1 MQRLPQFS
9 SAAIVALASFLL
21 AIPAVA
27 AAAVPATLG
36 IEGALTTASGGPA
49 SDGNYSAT
57 VSLLDGPTGNAVW
70 TEQGL
75 TLAVKNGQFAGV
87 LGQKTPL
94 SAAVLAGERYLSVQL
109 ASDPALPPV
118 AIRSVASALRA
129 LVAEGVECSG
139 CIKAGQLDPGLL
151 QGYAKTA
158 DLTGL
163 ASKTDLSDYVKAA
176 SLAKVAA
183 TGVYGDL
190 AGAPQLADVA
200 TSGSYGDLSDKPI
213 LAKLGTSCGSGLVLK
228 GLKADGS
235 YECVSGG
242 VDVNSL
248 PKDGLDEI
256 SNGQLTTQFTEK
268 FANAGPVTIPGNLPA
283 GVQDSITVA
292 DKGIA
297 TSLSVSIALT
307 NSDVSKVRIT
317 LFDPA
322 GASYLLYD
330 QGATGT
336 GLALTFP
343 SPDKTVS
350 GDLSTWIGKN
360 PKGIWSV
367 SVADLAGPTGPDG
380 KVSAWSVQFGTL
392 SNQKVASVGL
402 LQTSGGLQLRT
413 DDKPP
418 VTCGPATA
426 GYMYFNT
433 AVAAF
438 YGCNGK
444 SFVPMSNLGVL
455 PSCQAILSADPLS
468 KDGVYTIDPDGTG
481 PVPALDVYCDMTTN
495 GGGWTML
502 VRLNT
507 NDANERSSVDNAFW
521 DSASA
526 VGTLSGSDD
535 YLSAAYDALP
545 FTQITL
551 RYTYQGPAVIA
562 ATYTNAANTVN
573 LRKNLNLSYSNS
585 NPAWSKAWSS
595 GSTAD
600 VFFGPALRF
609 RTIGNDADYSRIWY
623 NLVPVGACN
632 QGGSIGH
639 NGDYPGNDWNWEVAR
654 GSDLDPTVCQHN
666 TYRLGLGSNYD
677 KKAWGGTDITPTAF
691 YNQGIMYILVR

>member
-1 MQRLPQFS
+1 MQALPRFRS
-9 SAAIVALASFLL
+9 YLALVLAPAALTVP
-21 AIPAVA
+21 AIAT
-27 AAAVPATLG
+27 AAVPATLG
-36 IEGALTTASGGPA
+36 IEGALTSASGGPA
-49 SDGNYSAT
+49 SDGNYTAT
-57 VSLLDGPTGNAVW
+57 ISLLDGPTGTAIW
-70 TEQGL
+70 SEQAL

-94 SAAVLAGERYLSVQL
+94 SAAVLAGERFLSVQIGT
-109 ASDPALPPV
+109 DPALPPV
-118 AIRSVASALRA
+118 AIRSVATALRA
-129 LVAEGVECSG
+129 SVAEAVECSG
-139 CIKAGQLDPGLL
+139 CIKAGQLDPALL

-158 DLTGL
+158 DLSGL

-183 TGVYGDL
+183 TGAYSDL
-190 AGAPQLADVA
+190 AGAPKLADVA
-200 TSGSYGDLSDKPI
+200 TSGSYGDLADKPT
-213 LAKLGTSCGSGLVLK
+213 LAKLGASCGTGLVLK

-235 YECVSGG
+235 YECVAGG
-242 VDVNSL
+242 VDVSSL

-268 FANAGPVTIPGNLPA
+268 FSNAGAVTIPGNLPA

-292 DKGIA
+292 DKGLA

-307 NSDVSKVRIT
+307 NSDVSKVRVT
-317 LFDPA
+317 LFDPN

-336 GLALTFP
+336 SLTLTFP
-343 SPDKTVS
+343 SPDKTVN
-350 GDLSTWIGKN
+350 GDLTTWIGKN
-360 PKGIWSV
+360 PKGIWSI

-380 KVSAWSVQFGTL
+380 KLSAWSVQFGTL

-402 LQTSGGLQLRT
+402 LQTSGGLQLQNA
-413 DDKPP
+413 DKPP
-418 VTCGPATA
+418 VTCSAATA
-426 GYMYFNT
+426 GYLYFNT
-433 AVAAF
+433 SVAAF

-468 KDGVYTIDPDGTG
+468 KDGIYTIDPDGTG
-481 PVPALDVYCDMTTN
+481 PQAALDVYCDMTTN

-507 NDANERSSVDNAFW
+507 NDATKRSSIDNAFW
-521 DSASA
+521 DSATA
-526 VGTLSGSDD
+526 VGALGGSDD
-535 YLSAAYDALP
+535 YLSAAYDVLP

-551 RYTYQGPAVIA
+551 RYTYQGPAAVA
-562 ATYTNAANTVN
+562 ATYANAGNTLN

-585 NPAWSKAWSS
+585 NPAWNKTWSS
-595 GSTAD
+595 GGTAD

-654 GSDLDPTVCQHN
+654 GSDLDPGVCQHN

-677 KKAWGGTDITPTAF
+677 KKSWGGTDLAPTAF